1 VVVVGSIEV
10 LLLCSS
16 FVVGSHW
23 FVVGSH
29 WFVVGIEAVVK
40 TEEVAV
46 AEGRTDLALV
56 SGGLESES

>member
-23 FVVGSH
+23 FVVG
-29 WFVVGIEAVVK
+29 IEAVVK
-40 TEEVAV
+40 TEEVA
-46 AEGRTDLALV
+46 AGKWDFQTPDIQNKKAL
-56 SGGLESES
+56 SS